1 MPGALLA
8 RREVFERIGDFDT
21 NYQLAPDVDW
31 FARAKDAGLHF
42 EPLPML
48 VINKAVHADNLSHSD
63 FDLYSREIVRAL
75 RDSAAR
81 QGSR

>member
-1 MPGALLA
+1 
-8 RREVFERIGDFDT
+8 
-21 NYQLAPDVDW
+21 
-31 FARAKDAGLHF
+31 
-42 EPLPML
+42 ML
-48 VINKAVHADNLSHSD
+48 VIDKAVHADNLSHSD